1 MNSWHNV
8 LKLPAIWTY
17 IVLDL
22 TWNQKH
28 LILTISVLGIAFK
41 PDIGVILG

>member
-1 MNSWHNV
+1 MYYSC
-8 LKLPAIWTY
+8 LQYELTY

-22 TWNQKH
+22 TLNQKL

-41 PDIGVILG
+41 PDFGVILG